1 MSGGDMIRL
10 EDEDTYS
17 AWTDKKRQYESL
29 LQDKVNL
36 LQVEIDYLK
45 RELAYYKGYRDAMRG
60 T

>member
-1 MSGGDMIRL
+1 MIL
-10 EDEDTYS
+10 LDDENTYS
-17 AWTDKKRQYESL
+17 TWNDANATDKKRQYESL